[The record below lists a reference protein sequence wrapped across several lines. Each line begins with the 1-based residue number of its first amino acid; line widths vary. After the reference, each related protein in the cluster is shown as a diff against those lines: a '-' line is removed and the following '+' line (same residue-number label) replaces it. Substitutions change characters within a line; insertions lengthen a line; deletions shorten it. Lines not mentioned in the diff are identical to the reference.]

1 MEKDLK
7 RIEEAKKRIEENKE
21 VIIDSNAAK
30 GISQPIIV
38 HSKNK
43 TKSDK
48 TTAA

>member
-1 MEKDLK
+1 MFELPSSDN
-7 RIEEAKKRIEENKE
+7 IEEI
-21 VIIDSNAAK
+21 IIDSGAVK
-30 GISQPIIV
+30 GTSQPIIV